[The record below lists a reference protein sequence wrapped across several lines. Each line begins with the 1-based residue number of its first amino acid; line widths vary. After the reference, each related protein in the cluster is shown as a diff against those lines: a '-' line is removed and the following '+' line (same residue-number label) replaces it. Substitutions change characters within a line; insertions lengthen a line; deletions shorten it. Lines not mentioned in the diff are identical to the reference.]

1 MDDGRGRGGG
11 PAGLGVAPQP
21 ARPLLVLDLD
31 ETLWHGDDTAQ
42 GLSFALRPS
51 LGEFLRQVAEHYDL
65 AVWTS
70 ASGEWMQAGLV
81 AVQAETGFDLAGQA
95 FFLWDRSRCSLRRL
109 EDGEYGWHKPAR
121 KFRAGWIR
129 ARYPRERILALDD
142 VAENY
147 TTGYGHLVRI
157 SAWTGQPDDR
167 ALRDA
172 ARYLVSIADEPDLR
186 ALEKRG
192 WASRTRPEG

>member
-1 MDDGRGRGGG
+1 
-11 PAGLGVAPQP
+11 VAPQP